1 MFPCGPVNPAHLEL
15 GSMTY
20 PLIDPVALDLG
31 FIQIHW
37 YGLMYVFG
45 FLGGYGLAIYRI
57 DRGLFPI
64 NREQMSDF
72 LSWIALGVIVGGRAG
87 YMFFYQPERLINDPL
102 SLFYVWEGGMA
113 FHGGLIGVIALTW
126 IFARKHQVAPL
137 ALGDA
142 LAPLIPI
149 GLGLGRLG
157 NFIGGELWGRPTDVP
172 WAMVFPKA
180 DELARHPSQL
190 YQFALEG
197 VILFAVLW
205 LFSSKPRRRGQVT
218 GLFLLGYG
226 VFRFMVEFVREPDSH
241 LGFIA
246 LNWMT
251 MGQLLTL
258 PMIAIGV
265 WLLLIRKESLDAR
278 IS

>member
-1 MFPCGPVNPAHLEL
+1 M
-15 GSMTY
+15 
-20 PLIDPVALDLG
+20 D
-31 FIQIHW
+31 
-37 YGLMYVFG
+37 
-45 FLGGYGLAIYRI
+45 
-57 DRGLFPI
+57 
-64 NREQMSDF
+64 
-72 LSWIALGVIVGGRAG
+72 
-87 YMFFYQPERLINDPL
+87 
-102 SLFYVWEGGMA
+102 
-113 FHGGLIGVIALTW
+113 
-126 IFARKHQVAPL
+126 FARKHQIAPL

-142 LAPLIPI
+142 LALFPI

-157 NFIGGELWGRPTDVP
+157 NFIGGELWGRPTDLP
-172 WAMVFPKA
+172 WAMVFLKA

-197 VILFAVLW
+197 VSLFVVLW

-251 MGQLLTL
+251 MDVHDNSHDRDRLCGYCSYGRRRRVREYLDLLQLLLDEGTVKSDRTGTGTL
-258 PMIAIGV
+258 SRFGHQMRFDLNAGFSPSDNQKVHLKSVIHELLWFMRGDTNTQYLRDHGV
-265 WLLLIRKESLDAR
+265 SIWDEWAYRR
-278 IS
+278 W

>member
-1 MFPCGPVNPAHLEL
+1 
-15 GSMTY
+15 MTH

-45 FLGGYGLAIYRI
+45 FLAGYGLAIRRI
-57 DRGLFPI
+57 RRGRFPLT
-64 NREQMSDF
+64 EAQMSDF
-72 LSWIALGVIVGGRAG
+72 IGWVALGVILGGRIG
-87 YMFFYQPERLINDPL
+87 YMLFYHPGRLLDDPM

-113 FHGGLIGVIALTW
+113 FHGGLLGVVGLTW
-126 IFARKHQVAPL
+126 WYARRVGVTPL
-137 ALGDA
+137 MLGDA

-157 NFIGGELWGRPTDVP
+157 NFIGGELWGRVSDVP
-172 WAMVFPKA
+172 WAMVFPGA
-180 DELARHPSQL
+180 GPEPRHPSQL
-190 YQFALEG
+190 YQFAAEG
-197 VILFAVLW
+197 LLLFVVLW
-205 LFSSKPRRRGQVT
+205 WFSSRDRRRGQVT

-226 VFRFMVEFVREPDSH
+226 VCRFAVEFVREPDAH
-241 LGFIA
+241 LGFVW

-258 PMIAIGV
+258 PMMAIGI
-265 WLLLIRKESLDAR
+265 WLLMFYRESNGANVSR
-278 IS
+278 SA

>member
-1 MFPCGPVNPAHLEL
+1 VTHVA
-15 GSMTY
+15 
-20 PLIDPVALDLG
+20 IDPVAIDFG

-45 FLGGYGLAIYRI
+45 FLGGYALAIYRI
-57 DRGLFPI
+57 GRGLFPI
-64 NREQMSDF
+64 NREQMAD
-72 LSWIALGVIVGGRAG
+72 LLTWIALGVILGGRSG
-87 YMFFYQPERLINDPL
+87 YMIFYQPARLLDEPL
-102 SLFYVWEGGMA
+102 SLFFIWEGGMA

-126 IFARKHQVAPL
+126 VFARRHRVAPL

-157 NFIGGELWGRPTDVP
+157 NFIGGELWGRPTDMH
-172 WAMVFPKA
+172 WGMVFPRA
-180 DELARHPSQL
+180 DALSRHPSQL

-197 VILFAVLW
+197 IVLFVILW
-205 LFSSKPRRRGQVT
+205 MFSAKSRPSGQVT

-226 VFRFMVEFVREPDSH
+226 VFRFAVEFVREPDAH
-241 LGFIA
+241 LGFIW
-246 LNWMT
+246 LSWMT
-251 MGQLLTL
+251 MGQLLSI
-258 PMIAIGV
+258 PMIAVGI
-265 WLLLIRKESLDAR
+265 WLLMLRKGPLNAR

>member
-1 MFPCGPVNPAHLEL
+1 
-15 GSMTY
+15 
-20 PLIDPVALDLG
+20 
-31 FIQIHW
+31 
-37 YGLMYVFG
+37 
-45 FLGGYGLAIYRI
+45 
-57 DRGLFPI
+57 
-64 NREQMSDF
+64 
-72 LSWIALGVIVGGRAG
+72 
-87 YMFFYQPERLINDPL
+87 
-102 SLFYVWEGGMA
+102 
-113 FHGGLIGVIALTW
+113 LIGVIALTW
-126 IFARKHQVAPL
+126 IFARKHEVAPL

-157 NFIGGELWGRPTDVP
+157 NFIGGELWGRPTDLP
-172 WAMVFPKA
+172 WAMIFPKV

-197 VILFAVLW
+197 LVLFVILW

-246 LNWMT
+246 QNWMT

-258 PMIAIGV
+258 PMIAIGI
-265 WLLLIRKESLDAR
+265 WLLFIRKESPDAR